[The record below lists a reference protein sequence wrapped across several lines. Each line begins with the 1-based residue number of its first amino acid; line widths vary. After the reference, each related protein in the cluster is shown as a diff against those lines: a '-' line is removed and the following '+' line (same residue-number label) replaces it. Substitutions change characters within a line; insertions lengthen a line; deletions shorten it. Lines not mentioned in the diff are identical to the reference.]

1 MVLPA
6 QEAHGFDVW
15 RLQLVSYPR
24 NSRHFVAI
32 KMGVSETV
40 RAGLAA
46 GGSYLNRYVTDEQRS
61 RGPIFVATLWAGDG
75 WLFFRVAR
83 STRMTHIRALRSRLE
98 NQLTCKCWTNGLGSA
113 SGVPTSTL
121 RGRFSSHWRNWL
133 LIFEAGDIS
142 SSRPDVIGN
151 RARLSGDG
159 DHRFGGNRCGREC

>member
-61 RGPIFVATLWAGDG
+61 RGPIFVATLSAGDG
-75 WLFFRVAR
+75 CPAYG
-83 STRMTHIRALRSRLE
+83 I
-98 NQLTCKCWTNGLGSA
+98 K
-113 SGVPTSTL
+113 PK
-121 RGRFSSHWRNWL
+121 L
-133 LIFEAGDIS
+133 L
-142 SSRPDVIGN
+142 
-151 RARLSGDG
+151 
-159 DHRFGGNRCGREC
+159 